1 MDKDRRDLQ
10 VERQKGKNNMA
21 SLKMPQPIDP
31 LNLTYIG
38 REQFCSRFELP
49 VPQSPRAQSSLN
61 FCLITTSLSVLKT

>member
-38 REQFCSRFELP
+38 REQFWL
-49 VPQSPRAQSSLN
+49 
-61 FCLITTSLSVLKT
+61 

>member
-21 SLKMPQPIDP
+21 SLKMSQPIDP

-38 REQFCSRFELP
+38 REQFWL
-49 VPQSPRAQSSLN
+49 
-61 FCLITTSLSVLKT
+61 